1 MSVSVSSPPY
11 IKGPACSHT
20 KAEGAVALLSKFDV
34 DSSDHGSGSEDKI
47 GSQKT
52 NNASHLAD
60 SGDETERRL

>member
-20 KAEGAVALLSKFDV
+20 KAEDAVALLSKFEGA
-34 DSSDHGSGSEDKI
+34 SLNNGSGSEDNI

-52 NNASHLAD
+52 HN
-60 SGDETERRL
+60 